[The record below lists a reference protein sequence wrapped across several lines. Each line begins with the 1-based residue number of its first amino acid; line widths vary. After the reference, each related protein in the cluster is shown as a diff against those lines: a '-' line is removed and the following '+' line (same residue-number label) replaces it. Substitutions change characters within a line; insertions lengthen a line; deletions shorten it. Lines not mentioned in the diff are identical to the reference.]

1 MAKKNL
7 VNWSDC
13 MPAAAIFN
21 QHDDYFLDSIRDSI
35 EVRTNSYNYGL
46 LPARQN
52 RDGENGIRISQH
64 VTDTLK
70 CVKSCEAITS
80 SGIRIQFDATE
91 TGSEL
96 VKNYS
101 VESDTR
107 KNITQWDIILRG
119 SVPPGRLG

>member
-13 MPAAAIFN
+13 MPLSAAIFN
-21 QHDDYFLDSIRDSI
+21 QHDDYFLDSVRDSI

-64 VTDTLK
+64 L
-70 CVKSCEAITS
+70 SLIH
-80 SGIRIQFDATE
+80 I
-91 TGSEL
+91 
-96 VKNYS
+96 
-101 VESDTR
+101 
-107 KNITQWDIILRG
+107 
-119 SVPPGRLG
+119 

>member
-13 MPAAAIFN
+13 MPLSAAIFN
-21 QHDDYFLDSIRDSI
+21 QHDDYFLDSVRDSI

-64 VTDTLK
+64 VTGHIEVRLNPAMQSPLR
-70 CVKSCEAITS
+70 VSVFSLMLLNREA
-80 SGIRIQFDATE
+80 
-91 TGSEL
+91 
-96 VKNYS
+96 N
-101 VESDTR
+101 
-107 KNITQWDIILRG
+107 W
-119 SVPPGRLG
+119 